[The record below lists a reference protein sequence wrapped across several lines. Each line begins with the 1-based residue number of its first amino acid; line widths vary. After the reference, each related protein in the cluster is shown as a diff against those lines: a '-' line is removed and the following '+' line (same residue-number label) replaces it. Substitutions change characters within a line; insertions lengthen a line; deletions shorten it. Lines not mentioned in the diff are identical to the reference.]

1 MGVLKWKIRCVLGV
15 VRAGDIFHVLP
26 NIPEHVAG
34 LFAER
39 NSFVF
44 SFGDNSRVSGAR
56 RISIVG

>member
-1 MGVLKWKIRCVLGV
+1 MENSLRS
-15 VRAGDIFHVLP
+15 RSSESRRYFFHILP

-34 LFAER
+34 SFAGR